1 MKPAIARPAFLAGVI
16 SIALFTLSLGPIPDS
31 VRGAGDACRPPEI
44 RFDANRNGSIEFG
57 ESDISHGYAPFR
69 FWLNTDRDGVDFTDL
84 FQSSDLDPSEGSPN
98 SSDDVID
105 TSRDLEDFA
114 TLAIRL
120 PTQFDPNDHAWVVEV
135 YITPVTGDPAIR
147 LFPAAAPGTG
157 YLTSP
162 SVAQS
167 QVSLS
172 RSRRGIRIGSLPVR
186 IDSSLFANSERVAYF
201 IFEGLSKGSG
211 PLTVHLYKAGQCDS
225 SDQGAYL
232 DLAEAVDFY
241 DHWTV
246 GDTTQNGPHAP
257 QLLHAVQNEES
268 FTNDYVLFVHGWN
281 QQPWKRRAFAET
293 AYKRMWHH
301 GFRGRFGLFSWPTEW
316 VPLPFITHL
325 SFDRSELRAWM
336 SAPGLLEVLLD
347 PKLQPYAGR
356 IRVVAHSLGNVVVSE
371 ALRLGAETGRSQ
383 LVHTYIATQ
392 AAVAASA
399 YDPTVGPAPD
409 VYSRYPVGREYYF
422 SRLGRVAENIV
433 NFINEDDFALGFWR
447 LNNGLKPERIL
458 GYRYNSRSEQFFR
471 NSMLLRFPDNRYEI
485 FSFAARSSSDPLGAT
500 QVRGVVNRTV
510 DLKKEFGFGASPSDH
525 VGQFMGGIQS
535 IGPYWARLLNEMNV
549 QR

>member
-1 MKPAIARPAFLAGVI
+1 
-16 SIALFTLSLGPIPDS
+16 
-31 VRGAGDACRPPEI
+31 
-44 RFDANRNGSIEFG
+44 
-57 ESDISHGYAPFR
+57 
-69 FWLNTDRDGVDFTDL
+69 
-84 FQSSDLDPSEGSPN
+84 
-98 SSDDVID
+98 
-105 TSRDLEDFA
+105 
-114 TLAIRL
+114 
-120 PTQFDPNDHAWVVEV
+120 
-135 YITPVTGDPAIR
+135 
-147 LFPAAAPGTG
+147 
-157 YLTSP
+157 
-162 SVAQS
+162 VAQS

-211 PLTVHLYKAGQCDS
+211 PLTVHLYKVGQCDS

-347 PKLQPYAGR
+347 PKLQHYAGR

-399 YDPTVGPAPD
+399 YDPTAGT
-409 VYSRYPVGREYYF
+409 G
-422 SRLGRVAENIV
+422 
-433 NFINEDDFALGFWR
+433 
-447 LNNGLKPERIL
+447 
-458 GYRYNSRSEQFFR
+458 
-471 NSMLLRFPDNRYEI
+471 
-485 FSFAARSSSDPLGAT
+485 AR
-500 QVRGVVNRTV
+500 
-510 DLKKEFGFGASPSDH
+510 
-525 VGQFMGGIQS
+525 
-535 IGPYWARLLNEMNV
+535 RLLPLS
-549 QR
+549 RGT